1 MSYIKILQL
10 CHGKIIPDYI
20 SAYALRVNHLLE
32 ENSWNICSVGG
43 LILHD
48 TKENNVSEYRS
59 LATTAYSII
68 KGQRYLEIAISKGSL
83 LRRKYIM
90 DVKSLISEAEIV
102 IFEGPWQYPLFQ
114 KFLDNKFVVYDA
126 HNIESSLRIG
136 NKYHDYAM
144 QIENNLV
151 MRADLILSVSEN
163 DLKYFKEKLNSKNA
177 VLATHILGNKAYQ
190 WKDEK
195 SNHIIFIGSIYK
207 PNIEAVEFIISI
219 AKTLP
224 DFQFD
229 IVGNV
234 NTHGFSHTPKNVIF
248 HGLVDENK
256 KNQLFKNSFL
266 AINPIFTGGG
276 RNVKMVDYI
285 MHGLPIL
292 STEIGIRGLTNY
304 DIINA
309 IMVEKT
315 ENFRDTIVKLADSR
329 ESLKSMAENV
339 CKLRD
344 ELLKAEG
351 GKNIYNIIKTEYE
364 KWKLKA
370 VK

>member
-1 MSYIKILQL
+1 MSAIKILQL

-20 SAYALRVNHLLE
+20 SAYSLRVNHLLG

-48 TKENNVSEYRS
+48 TRENKVREYRS

-68 KGQRYLEIAISKGSL
+68 KGQRYLEIAISKGLL
-83 LRRKYIM
+83 LRRKYIK
-90 DVKSLISEAEIV
+90 DIKSLISEAEAV

-114 KFLDNKFVVYDA
+114 QFLDNKFVVYDA
-126 HNIESSLRIG
+126 HNIEASLRIG

-144 QIENNLV
+144 QIENNLLV
-151 MRADLILSVSEN
+151 RSDLILSVSED
-163 DLKYFKEKLNSKNA
+163 DLKYFKEKLNAKNA
-177 VLATHILGNKAYQ
+177 VLATHILGHKAYQ
-190 WKDEK
+190 WKDKK
-195 SNHIIFIGSIYK
+195 SDHIIFIGSIYR

-224 DFQFD
+224 DFKFD
-229 IVGNV
+229 IVGNI
-234 NTHGFSHTPKNVIF
+234 NAHGFSHTPKNVIF

-256 KNQLFKNSFL
+256 KNQLFENSFL
-266 AINPIFTGGG
+266 AINPIFSGGG
-276 RNVKMVDYI
+276 RNVKMIDYI

-304 DIINA
+304 SSLNA
-309 IMVEKT
+309 IMVKKS
-315 ENFRDTIVKLADSR
+315 ENFRDAILKLADNR
-329 ESLKSMAENV
+329 ESLKSMAENI

-344 ELLKAEG
+344 ELLKAE
-351 GKNIYNIIKTEYE
+351 
-364 KWKLKA
+364 
-370 VK
+370 